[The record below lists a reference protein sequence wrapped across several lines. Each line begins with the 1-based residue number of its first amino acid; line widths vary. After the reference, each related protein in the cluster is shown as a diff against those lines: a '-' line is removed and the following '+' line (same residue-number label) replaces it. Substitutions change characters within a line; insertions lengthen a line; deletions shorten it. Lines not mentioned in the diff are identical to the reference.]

1 MKRPSREKY
10 ERAVALA
17 RAAIRAC
24 EGRPRILADR
34 SPKAVLTKMKAKDER
49 GELLTEADQ
58 GALMAALAEV
68 TTPKKR
74 GRGRPKG
81 KRAEGHR
88 ALWAAIWAVQES
100 GLQPYRNNTGPRL
113 SQCDA
118 IADAMK
124 AEGFQRLCSYDAAR
138 REMIAHRRGMKTLG
152 RVSRVFAGQMQD
164 VFRGIS
170 EQIERVRRSF
180 DSMGSGSRGAIDSL
194 QHQMNETARAV
205 EGFGG
210 LATRHFHLPE
220 QGFAELAK
228 RIRAQTTLPTG
239 TRHAIKRAFKTRR

>member
-1 MKRPSREKY
+1 MKRPSREEY

-49 GELLTEADQ
+49 GEPLTEADQ

-68 TTPKKR
+68 TTPKER

-88 ALWAAIWAVQES
+88 ALRAAIWAAYES

-118 IADAMK
+118 IAEAMK
-124 AEGFQRLCSYDAAR
+124 AEGFRTLCSYDAAR
-138 REMIAHRRGMKTLG
+138 REMIAHRRGMKSLRGAMAGMAQQWQAMARISNLFEPFARQMQEQGRAASAALG
-152 RVSRVFAGQMQD
+152 RIQRQFEGIDRAGKAL
-164 VFRGIS
+164 G
-170 EQIERVRRSF
+170 E
-180 DSMGSGSRGAIDSL
+180 
-194 QHQMNETARAV
+194 
-205 EGFGG
+205 
-210 LATRHFHLPE
+210 
-220 QGFAELAK
+220 
-228 RIRAQTTLPTG
+228 RIRAQTTLRPETQRAIERDMK
-239 TRHAIKRAFKTRR
+239 TRH